1 MNNELTPVGSILVVD
16 DTVEN
21 LRLLATVLG
30 DHGYEVRPVT
40 NGRQALLAI
49 EHDPPALVLLDINMP
64 EMDGYEVCRRIKEGR
79 NSRDIPVIFLTA
91 LTATTEIIKAFDAGG
106 VDYITKPFQV
116 EEVFARVKTHVELQR
131 ARQALARSYERLR
144 ELEQLRDNLVN
155 MVVHDM
161 RTPLHILMTNI
172 SILQSIP
179 ELDGNDDVMQELD
192 EAMQTVNVLARMT
205 NDLLDV
211 SRLEER
217 KMPLQIASCDVT
229 QIAHAVAT
237 NLASLDLDRRIDVE
251 SNGPVQVPCDGGL
264 VHGVLEN
271 LVTNGIKYT
280 PPGGRLHIAVATDGN
295 GARVSV
301 QDQGPGDP
309 GRSHGT
315 DMREI
320 RDAQRSDGREIPLRR
335 IGARL
340 LQTCRRG
347 ARWSNSVLCPMEG
360 GSLFWFELPD

>member
-237 NLASLDLDRRIDVE
+237 NLASLDLDPPDRCGEQRTRSGTVRRRLGSSRAGKPGHERYKVYTTRR
-251 SNGPVQVPCDGGL
+251 PTAHRGG
-264 VHGVLEN
+264 
-271 LVTNGIKYT
+271 Y
-280 PPGGRLHIAVATDGN
+280 
-295 GARVSV
+295 
-301 QDQGPGDP
+301 
-309 GRSHGT
+309 
-315 DMREI
+315 
-320 RDAQRSDGREIPLRR
+320 RR
-335 IGARL
+335 
-340 LQTCRRG
+340 
-347 ARWSNSVLCPMEG
+347 
-360 GSLFWFELPD
+360 